1 MPLTYQETLQNAI
14 PKAGTQ
20 CRKMLDL
27 FMSGDSI
34 PEQQLCDEF
43 GRNYRSYLQQL
54 RGKPFQYWRF
64 IDVRENGLIEYRY
77 LDPRHLS
84 KVRYLDAL
92 ARAER
97 RKELKKESHTE
108 AMSGASRVQ
117 QAYKELEAA
126 NEELEALK
134 RNAPSQQKPSA

>member
-1 MPLTYQETLQNAI
+1 MPLTYQEIPQNAI
-14 PKAGTQ
+14 PRVGTQ

-27 FMSGDSI
+27 FMGGDSI

-54 RGKPFQYWRF
+54 RGRQFQYWRF
-64 IDVRENGLIEYRY
+64 IDVRENGVIEYRY

-108 AMSGASRVQ
+108 AMSGASRVR

-126 NEELEALK
+126 NDELEALK
-134 RNAPSQQKPSA
+134 RKAPSQKPSA

>member
-1 MPLTYQETLQNAI
+1 MNPLYSEIPQAAI
-14 PKAGTQ
+14 PAVGTID
-20 CRKMLDL
+20 RAMLDM
-27 FMSGDSI
+27 FMAGETV
-34 PEQQLCDEF
+34 PEQALCEEF
-43 GRNYRSYLQQL
+43 GRNYRSYLQKL
-54 RGKPFQYWRF
+54 RGDRFHHWRF
-64 IDVRENGLIEYRY
+64 IDVKEHGVIEARY

-84 KVRYLDAL
+84 GDRYLDAL

-117 QAYKELEAA
+117 QAYKDLEAA

-134 RNAPSQQKPSA
+134 NNAPRNKQGA